1 MGYNSP
7 IDIIYGQVQMDFD
20 GKVVSA
26 VQQFDINVDREELI
40 KALQYDRGQ
49 YEKGYAD
56 GCKETADK
64 FATMLKDVLVKAY
77 DHYAEMD
84 RKNHEKGFEIMA
96 ILWRG
101 EATATQKSIELVDE
115 IYKEIT
121 EVQND

>member
-1 MGYNSP
+1 MSYKSP
-7 IDIIYGQVQMDFD
+7 IDIIYGQLQRDFD
-20 GKVVSA
+20 GKVFSA
-26 VQQFDINVDREELI
+26 VQNVDINVDREELI
-40 KALQYDRGQ
+40 KALQCDRGQ

-96 ILWRG
+96 LLWRG

-115 IYKEIT
+115 IYMEIKEGK
-121 EVQND
+121 ND